1 MKNIILILAVFFI
14 AVSGKAQDSKAKEI
28 LDQVSEKTR
37 TYSSFSADFTFS
49 MENKEMEID
58 EKNEGSIKLKGQ
70 KYCVTL
76 PDIGVEVFS
85 DGETL
90 WNYMKDGNQVTISN
104 IDDENSELMDPSS
117 IFTIYE
123 RGFQSKFVA
132 ETKVNGKTVYQINL
146 FPDSDEY
153 DVSKI
158 EIAIDKVTMM
168 ISSASLYGTDGN
180 LYGIVVKKLEP
191 NKDYP
196 DSDFIFD
203 AENYPDVEIIDFR

>member
-146 FPDSDEY
+146 FL
-153 DVSKI
+153 I
-158 EIAIDKVTMM
+158 RMNMTF
-168 ISSASLYGTDGN
+168 L
-180 LYGIVVKKLEP
+180 KL
-191 NKDYP
+191 KLLL
-196 DSDFIFD
+196 IK
-203 AENYPDVEIIDFR
+203 